1 MRQIWV
7 HVTQSLRTEPVR
19 YEGDAGGM
27 TTKTDDLRAK
37 PPLVDQAVLDDL
49 RRRLSEFNRV
59 RLPERTGWER
69 GVDTDYLTELVSY
82 WADSYDWR
90 PNEERIRSLPW
101 AAVDSAVAKHRVV
114 HQKSSD
120 QAATVVL
127 LHGWPDSVLRYGRA
141 LPLLT
146 DLNVVV
152 PALPGFPFAPPL
164 TRTGMSAGA
173 MAEGVEAVM
182 AELGYQSYIVSG
194 GDVGSLVAERLA
206 ARAPQSVSALHLTDV
221 PYTHLFS
228 VSDSDLTP
236 AEQTYL
242 SAGQRWQ
249 MTEGAYAL
257 EQSTKPHTLAVGL
270 GDSPA
275 GLLAWIV
282 EKLRAWSDCGGD
294 VESVFARDDLLTWVT
309 AYWVTGTIGTSFSS
323 YVEDSEPVN
332 KIATPTVVSR
342 FPRDLVPAPR
352 SFAERLFDV
361 RVWDEQP
368 SGGHFS
374 AWEEPE
380 RFVAGLRAAVGLGA
394 D

>member
-1 MRQIWV
+1 
-7 HVTQSLRTEPVR
+7 
-19 YEGDAGGM
+19 M
-27 TTKTDDLRAK
+27 TTKTDATTAM
-37 PPLVDQAVLDDL
+37 PPVVEQAVLDDL
-49 RRRLSEFNRV
+49 RRRLRGMCRV
-59 RLPERTGWER
+59 RLPQGTGWER
-69 GVDTDYLTELVSY
+69 GIDSDYLGELVSY

-90 PNEERIRSLPW
+90 AHEERIRSLPW
-101 AAVDSAVAKHRVV
+101 ASVDIAGTEYLVL
-114 HQKSSD
+114 HQKSSRD
-120 QAATVVL
+120 AATVVL
-127 LHGWPDSVLRYGRA
+127 LHGWPDSVLRYERV

-152 PALPGFPFAPPL
+152 PALPGFPFAPPM
-164 TRTGMSAGA
+164 TKTGMSVGA
-173 MAEGVEAVM
+173 MAEGVKAVM
-182 AELGYQSYIVSG
+182 SELGYQKYVVSG

-206 ARAPQSVSALHLTDV
+206 ARAPHSVSALHLTDV

-228 VSDSDLTP
+228 VGDSEMTP
-236 AEQTYL
+236 EEQAYL
-242 SAGQRWQ
+242 SAGQQWQ

-257 EQSTKPHTLAVGL
+257 EQSTKPHTLAVAL

-294 VESVFARDDLLTWVT
+294 VESAFPRDDLLTWVT

-323 YVEDSEPVN
+323 YVEESEPMNEV
-332 KIATPTVVSR
+332 ATPTVVSI
-342 FPRDLVPAPR
+342 FPHDLVPAPR
-352 SFAERLFDV
+352 SFAERFFDV

-380 RFVAGLRAAVGLGA
+380 RFVDGLRAAVGLTA
-394 D
+394 Q